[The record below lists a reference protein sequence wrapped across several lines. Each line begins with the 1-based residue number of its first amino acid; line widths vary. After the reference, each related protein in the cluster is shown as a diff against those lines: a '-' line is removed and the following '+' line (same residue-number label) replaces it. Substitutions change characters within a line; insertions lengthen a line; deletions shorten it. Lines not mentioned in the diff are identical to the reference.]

1 MDIGLL
7 AQSQLD
13 TFNYDQ
19 ALDFLEQY
27 GNASKAQMLRSL
39 SRTSFTDGQIIQE
52 LTKLAATPPP
62 SDTSLISE
70 SNPPAPTT
78 PTSDHLQTLYE
89 RRNQLVREMDH
100 YCGMLELIDS
110 QEERHKTALAIITKE
125 EEWRR
130 VWEEI
135 DHYNEFGTPMPVI
148 PTDKLEKIFYQV
160 TRVSDLMRI
169 QKNYKTYLAPSK
181 RPLMPEPPEFYKSVI
196 VEADRRI
203 REAESH
209 ED

>member
-13 TFNYDQ
+13 TFNYDK

-27 GNASKAQMLRSL
+27 GNARKAQMLRSL

-52 LTKLAATPPP
+52 LKTLADTPTP
-62 SDTSLISE
+62 SGPSLISE
-70 SNPPAPTT
+70 SNHSAPDTT
-78 PTSDHLQTLYE
+78 NSDHLQTLYD

-110 QEERHKTALAIITKE
+110 KEERHKTALAIITKE

-135 DHYNEFGTPMPVI
+135 DHYKEYGTPMPKI
-148 PTDKLEKIFYQV
+148 PTDKLEKIFHQV

-169 QKNYKTYLAPSK
+169 QKNYKTYLSPSK

-196 VEADRRI
+196 VEAERRI